1 MQSPGSSRPRRNKEQ
16 DLVPEGSSWV
26 CTSCTANSACKFAED
41 TICCGEGCGARI
53 SETRYG
59 SQSLGTSDRG
69 HFHTYTHACIHSSEH
84 RGEESERSRE
94 WRETPTPTNKH
105 EHTGDK
111 AAARSKNVDRDV
123 PTSCRHLQH
132 TTSILLDS
140 MLLHPVAVEKLK
152 ILALHLE
159 RCKRAAT
166 PYMLSVS
173 EPLPNCDKTS
183 QLTDVEDWFFARDR
197 SSNCCACSWACMK
210 STINPLTYPPYLSQ
224 TALSTEACAFAT
236 TFSEQA

>member
-1 MQSPGSSRPRRNKEQ
+1 MPA
-16 DLVPEGSSWV
+16 GSSWA
-26 CTSCTANSACKFAED
+26 CTSCTANSACKFAEEN
-41 TICCGEGCGARI
+41 ICRGEGCGVRI
-53 SETRYG
+53 RETRGG
-59 SQSLGTSDRG
+59 SQSVRSPDRG
-69 HFHTYTHACIHSSEH
+69 HFHTYLHACIHSSEH
-84 RGEESERSRE
+84 RGEESERARE

-105 EHTGDK
+105 ELTGDK

-132 TTSILLDS
+132 TTSILLYS
-140 MLLHPVAVEKLK
+140 MLLHPAAVEKLK
-152 ILALHLE
+152 ILALDLE

-173 EPLPNCDKTS
+173 EPLPDCDKTS

-197 SSNCCACSWACMK
+197 SSTCCACSWACTK
-210 STINPLTYPPYLSQ
+210 STINPLTYLPYLSQ

-236 TFSEQA
+236 TFSERA